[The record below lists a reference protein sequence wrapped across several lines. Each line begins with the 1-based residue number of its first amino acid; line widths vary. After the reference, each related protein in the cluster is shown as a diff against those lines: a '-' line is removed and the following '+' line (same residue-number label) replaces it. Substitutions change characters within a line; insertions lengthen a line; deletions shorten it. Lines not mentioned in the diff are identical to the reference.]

1 MTQNLAKLT
10 PRFLPDLLRD
20 SATRF
25 PDRTAIDFLGAKTS
39 FEDLWTQVQ
48 QLAAGLQAKGFQ
60 KGDRV
65 GIMLPNCPG
74 YLLFYFATLLAG
86 GVVVNINPLY
96 SPHELTHIL
105 NDSDPKFIVSLNL
118 AQFIDKLKP
127 LMGSRQLIVVPMDQQ
142 LSLIQGLAFRLF
154 KSKEIGDVPEGALL
168 ISDFLHNHE
177 NFKRPEIDIQKDL
190 AVLQYTGGTTGL
202 AKAAMLSHANLSIN
216 AAQCR
221 AWLPDTADGQEC
233 ALAVIP
239 FFHVFALTTLVN
251 LSMMMGTTIIALP
264 RFDLKQVLKTIHTK
278 KPTIFP
284 AVPTIY
290 AAINGAHDI
299 ADYNLKSINYCV
311 SGGAPLSVE
320 VKKEFE
326 RLTGCILVEGF
337 GLSEASPVVCANPI
351 NGVNKAG
358 SIGIPFP
365 ETTVEIVSLEDKTTI
380 MPQGEKG
387 ELCVRGPQV
396 MLGYWQK
403 PLETADVL
411 KEGRLHTGD
420 VATIDKDGYI
430 FIVDRIKDLIISG
443 GYNIYPRAVEDAIY
457 KNDAVEECVCAGIPD
472 QYRGEIVKVWIKL
485 KPGKSL
491 TEADLKESLKHYLSP
506 IEMPK
511 TIDFRDTPLP
521 KTLIG
526 KLSRKALVEEEAKKE
541 KPS

>member
-1 MTQNLAKLT
+1 MPALHSELS
-10 PRFLPDLLRD
+10 PCFLPDLLKN
-20 SATRF
+20 SASHY
-25 PDRTAIDFLGAKTS
+25 PDRTAVDFLGAKTS
-39 FEDLWTQVQ
+39 FADLWTQVR
-48 QLAAGLQAKGFQ
+48 QLATGLQAKGFQ

-96 SPHELTHIL
+96 SPHELEHIL
-105 NDSDPKFIVSLNL
+105 SDSDPKFIVSLNL
-118 AQFIDKLKP
+118 SQFVDKLKP
-127 LMGSRQLIVVPMDQQ
+127 LLGSRQLIVIPMDQQ

-154 KSKEIGDVPEGALL
+154 KSKEVGDVPEGTLL
-168 ISDFLHNHE
+168 ISDFLHSHE
-177 NFKRPEIDIQKDL
+177 NFEPVEVDIKKDI

-202 AKAAMLSHANLSIN
+202 SKAAMLSHANLSIN

-221 AWLPDTADGQEC
+221 AWLPDTANGKEC

-290 AAINGAHDI
+290 AAINGAKDI
-299 ADYNLKSINYCV
+299 AEYNLKSINYCV
-311 SGGAPLSVE
+311 SGGAPLPVDT
-320 VKKEFE
+320 KKEFE
-326 RLTGCILVEGF
+326 RLTGCILVEGY
-337 GLSEASPVVCANPI
+337 GLSESSPVVCANPI

-365 ETTVEIVSLEDKTTI
+365 QTTIEIVSLEDKTTP
-380 MPQGEKG
+380 MKQGEKG
-387 ELCVRGPQV
+387 ELCMRGPQV

-411 KEGRLHTGD
+411 KDGLLHTGD
-420 VATIDKDGYI
+420 VATIDEDGYI
-430 FIVDRIKDLIISG
+430 FIVDRIKDMILSG
-443 GYNIYPRAVEDAIY
+443 GYNVYPRAVEDAVY
-457 KNDAVEECVCAGIPD
+457 HNDAVEECVCAGIPD
-472 QYRGEIVKVWIKL
+472 AYRGEIVKVWIKL
-485 KPGKSL
+485 KPNKSL
-491 TEADLKESLKHYLSP
+491 TEAELKDFLKHYLSP

-511 TIDFRDTPLP
+511 QIEFRDKPLP

-526 KLSRKALVEEEAKKE
+526 KLSRKALVEEETKKAN
-541 KPS
+541 

>member
-1 MTQNLAKLT
+1 MTTELS
-10 PRFLPDLLRD
+10 PCFLPDLLKN
-20 SATRF
+20 SAARY

-39 FEDLWTQVQ
+39 FADLWTQVQ
-48 QLAAGLQAKGFQ
+48 QLATGLQASGLQ
-60 KGDRV
+60 QGDRV
-65 GIMLPNCPG
+65 GLMLPNCPG

-86 GVVVNINPLY
+86 GVIVNINPLY
-96 SPHELTHIL
+96 SPHELEHIL
-105 NDSDPKFIVSLNL
+105 GDSDPKFVVSLNL
-118 AQFIDKLKP
+118 GQFIEKLKP
-127 LMGSRQLIVVPMDQQ
+127 LMKHRKLIAIPMDQQ
-142 LSLIQGLAFRLF
+142 LSLVQGLAFRLF
-154 KSKEIGDVPEGALL
+154 KSKEIGEVPEGTLM
-168 ISDFLHNHE
+168 ISDLLHNHE
-177 NFKRPEIDIQKDL
+177 NFKPVTVDINKDL
-190 AVLQYTGGTTGL
+190 AVLQYTGGTTGKS
-202 AKAAMLSHANLSIN
+202 KAAMLSHANLSIN

-221 AWLPDTADGQEC
+221 AWLPDTANGKET

-290 AAINGAHDI
+290 AAINSAKDI
-299 ADYNLKSINYCV
+299 TEYNLKSINYCV
-311 SGGAPLSVE
+311 SGGAGLPVD

-326 RLTGCILVEGF
+326 RLTGCVLVEGY
-337 GLSEASPVVCANPI
+337 GLSESSPVVCANPI
-351 NGVNKAG
+351 SGVNKAG

-365 ETTVEIVSLEDKTTI
+365 QTTVEIVSLEDKKTV

-396 MLGYWQK
+396 MLGYWQQ
-403 PLETADVL
+403 PLETAEVL
-411 KEGRLHTGD
+411 KDGRLHTGD
-420 VATIDKDGYI
+420 VARIDEDGYV

-443 GYNIYPRAVEDAIY
+443 GYNIYPRAVEDAVY
-457 KNDAVEECVCAGIPD
+457 RNDAVEECVCAGIPD
-472 QYRGEIVKVWIKL
+472 AYRGEVVKVWVKL

-491 TEADLKESLKHYLSP
+491 SENELKDSLKHYISP

-511 TIDFRDTPLP
+511 MIEFRDTPLP

-526 KLSRKALVEEEAKKE
+526 KLSRKTLVEEEAKRN
-541 KPS
+541 